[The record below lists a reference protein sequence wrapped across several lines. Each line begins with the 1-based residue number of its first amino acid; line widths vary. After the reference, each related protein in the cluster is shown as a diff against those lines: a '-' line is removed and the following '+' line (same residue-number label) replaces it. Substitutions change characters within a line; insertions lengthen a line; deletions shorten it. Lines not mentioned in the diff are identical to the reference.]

1 MWQFTTERTCANK
14 CLFYT
19 QHYLLSY
26 APCQKICVLHW
37 MLFTTER
44 NLDLLICLKEF
55 LPSKNF
61 CLIFLTLSTIVSS
74 LLYTVVYSM
83 FYIMQRS
90 VGNECLTLDELNRG
104 DFNVYYLLYRG
115 LLGTSAWHFMNWIEA
130 ISMFSKMVSSRVI
143 KISARVGMG
152 VKSCFGKEDVCMCVC
167 MYARTYVRTYPC
179 MYAWMN
185 VSVRVYV
192 CIHACMHACM
202 CMYVHVCMYVCM

>member
-1 MWQFTTERTCANK
+1 MLCTTERTCYLLQRELVGTNAFSILNILLSYLRCFIRHVYSMQFTTERTCAK
-14 CLFYT
+14 QCLFYT

-26 APCQKICVLHW
+26 APCQKICVLHC

-115 LLGTSAWHFMNWIEA
+115 LLGTSA
-130 ISMFSKMVSSRVI
+130 
-143 KISARVGMG
+143 
-152 VKSCFGKEDVCMCVC
+152 
-167 MYARTYVRTYPC
+167 
-179 MYAWMN
+179 
-185 VSVRVYV
+185 
-192 CIHACMHACM
+192 
-202 CMYVHVCMYVCM
+202 